1 MAENSAFII
10 DLADLVKKHY
20 PDGRMRVDDIV
31 IYFGIV
37 IAAALAGQP
46 EAVRDRAARHL
57 AQKIRVPDKG
67 IGRLL
72 K

>member
-1 MAENSAFII
+1 MAENAAFII
-10 DLADLVKKHY
+10 DMAELVKKHY

-46 EAVRDRAARHL
+46 EAVRDRAARQIAH
-57 AQKIRVPDKG
+57 KIRVPDKG
-67 IGRLL
+67 IGRLFE
-72 K
+72 